1 MKRKDAVNLYAI
13 LRELKNGAMSKEGLT
28 DYILMRLKLKQVF
41 DEFERARAEIS
52 EQTKSDSPEEWQH
65 SFMSVI
71 EKWLSETEE
80 IDTHVI
86 SQEDFIEMVSKNELT
101 GIIEDNLYKDL
112 VNEKNKN

>member
-1 MKRKDAVNLYAI
+1 
-13 LRELKNGAMSKEGLT
+13 
-28 DYILMRLKLKQVF
+28 
-41 DEFERARAEIS
+41 
-52 EQTKSDSPEEWQH
+52 
-65 SFMSVI
+65 MSVI